1 MVTPVP
7 TEPQTDLVYSPRAR
21 AFHWVTVAA
30 IAIQVPVGLY
40 MVWRGNN
47 VAFDAITNALYS
59 WHKLIGI
66 LVLLLVVARLAY
78 RFSNGAPADEP
89 TLEWWQKAASHMTHW
104 GLYALLLLLPLL
116 GWIGVSYYGARG
128 IFGLFSLPA
137 LVSENKASAEFVLSL
152 HKWAAYLLVGM
163 VGAHVGAAIFHH
175 FIRGDGVLRRMLPGL
190 AKR

>member
-1 MVTPVP
+1 MTP
-7 TEPQTDLVYSPRAR
+7 D
-21 AFHWVTVAA
+21 
-30 IAIQVPVGLY
+30 
-40 MVWRGNN
+40 
-47 VAFDAITNALYS
+47 
-59 WHKLIGI
+59 
-66 LVLLLVVARLAY
+66 ARLAY

-152 HKWAAYLLVGM
+152 HKWAAYLLIAM

-190 AKR
+190 PKR